1 MDTAHPERSPRTCPR
16 LVDEQSGERT
26 NAQVLW
32 PAMQAPVLQH
42 EPDPPRERAPIQVE
56 RDPPTLTTLDMTLR
70 VKSKVYVREL
80 ETMQRRLQEVAVSY
94 LAEDRKAVVVFE
106 GSDAAGKGG
115 AIRRMSWPLDPRT
128 LKVWPIAAPTPEEKA
143 QHYLYRFW
151 KRLPRP
157 GQIVVFDRSWYGRV
171 LVERIEGFASEA
183 EWRRAYDEINE
194 FERMLHDDG
203 IRLVKIF
210 LHITAEK
217 QLARFR
223 ARFRDPV
230 KRWRVS
236 EEDLRN
242 RDRWDDYIEAT
253 EEMFRKTSTVANPWT
268 VIPSNNKKYSRLKV
282 IDTVV
287 QRMAA
292 GVEISPPALDPAF
305 EARLRAA
312 LGL

>member
-1 MDTAHPERSPRTCPR
+1 M
-16 LVDEQSGERT
+16 
-26 NAQVLW
+26 
-32 PAMQAPVLQH
+32 
-42 EPDPPRERAPIQVE
+42 
-56 RDPPTLTTLDMTLR
+56 
-70 VKSKVYVREL
+70 
-80 ETMQRRLQEVAVSY
+80 
-94 LAEDRKAVVVFE
+94 
-106 GSDAAGKGG
+106 
-115 AIRRMSWPLDPRT
+115 
-128 LKVWPIAAPTPEEKA
+128 
-143 QHYLYRFW
+143 
-151 KRLPRP
+151 
-157 GQIVVFDRSWYGRV
+157 
-171 LVERIEGFASEA
+171 
-183 EWRRAYDEINE
+183 
-194 FERMLHDDG
+194 
-203 IRLVKIF
+203 
-210 LHITAEK
+210 
-217 QLARFR
+217 
-223 ARFRDPV
+223 